1 MISVSHAQQTLCAGV
16 EIVDGFMRSHGF
28 LYTPTTAGKSSGGL
42 FAAGEFR
49 RANRTL
55 ELHYRDSL
63 DLVTYRV
70 GRLRSHTRTTCGR
83 SSAGDGQVTTLDSQK
98 ESLDAFGHLL
108 QDLKRSC
115 ADFLVGSDADFA
127 RHVERAE
134 SLRKAVPRLA

>member
-1 MISVSHAQQTLCAGV
+1 
-16 EIVDGFMRSHGF
+16 MRSHGF

-42 FAAGEFR
+42 FAAGGSG
-49 RANRTL
+49 ART
-55 ELHYRDSL
+55 ELSSCTTAIPWTLSPTEWD
-63 DLVTYRV
+63 V
-70 GRLRSHTRTTCGR
+70 LRSHTRTTCGR